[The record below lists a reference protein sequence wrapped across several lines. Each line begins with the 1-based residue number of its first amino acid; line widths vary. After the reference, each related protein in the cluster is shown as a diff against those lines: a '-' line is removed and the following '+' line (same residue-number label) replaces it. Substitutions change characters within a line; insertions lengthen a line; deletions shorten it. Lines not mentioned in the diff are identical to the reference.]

1 MSFLQ
6 FKTLRVEEY
15 RLALRNL
22 EQHYQD
28 FLRDSQDS
36 QMFGAEDRM
45 QVESNYNR
53 ANHHYQ
59 TMVSSAEQGFVP
71 PRAGEQDES
80 VCKTYLSKI
89 KDLRLRLEGCE
100 NRTVTRLRQPVDKEP
115 LKACAMKTAEQMKV
129 QSELEGLKKDLS
141 SIAEKTEE
149 VLASPQQS
157 SSAPMLRSE
166 LDITLKKMEHVYGLS
181 NVYLDKLKTIDVVI
195 RNTEEAE
202 DSLKNY
208 ETRLQDV
215 CKVPADEKE
224 VEDQRSQ
231 LKATRGEAEA
241 DQAVFDR
248 LQDELRRATA
258 ISDKMTRVHSE
269 RDTEVDHY
277 RQLVSGLLER
287 WQALFTQMDLRLREL
302 DLLGRR
308 MRSYRESYES
318 LIRWL
323 GEARQRQEKIQSV
336 PIGDGKA
343 LGDQLAE
350 EKKLLEEIEKKKT
363 EVESCQKNAKAYI
376 DSVKDYEFLALTYRA
391 LQDPMASPL
400 KKPRMECASDNII
413 QEYVTLRTRY
423 SELMTLTRQYI
434 KFITDA
440 QRRLEDD
447 EVSTRVGKELDH
459 VGKSF
464 SSETPHLGDNKQVS
478 EDGAETNSFILFSSL
493 LQ

>member
-1 MSFLQ
+1 MFLRLMSRLVTVTGPDCRDTEPGKKITSSDVRGFAVKSHLEVERLSERTQFASLTGSPPSSLISFMSFLQ

-53 ANHHYQ
+53 ANHHYH
-59 TMVSSAEQGFVP
+59 TMVSSAEQGDGFP
-71 PRAGEQDES
+71 LFPEQ
-80 VCKTYLSKI
+80 T
-89 KDLRLRLEGCE
+89 
-100 NRTVTRLRQPVDKEP
+100 
-115 LKACAMKTAEQMKV
+115 
-129 QSELEGLKKDLS
+129 
-141 SIAEKTEE
+141 
-149 VLASPQQS
+149 
-157 SSAPMLRSE
+157 
-166 LDITLKKMEHVYGLS
+166 
-181 NVYLDKLKTIDVVI
+181 
-195 RNTEEAE
+195 
-202 DSLKNY
+202 
-208 ETRLQDV
+208 
-215 CKVPADEKE
+215 
-224 VEDQRSQ
+224 
-231 LKATRGEAEA
+231 TRGEAEA

-258 ISDKMTRVHSE
+258 ISDKMTRIHSE

-350 EKKLLEEIEKKKT
+350 EK
-363 EVESCQKNAKAYI
+363 VEN
-376 DSVKDYEFLALTYRA
+376 LT
-391 LQDPMASPL
+391 
-400 KKPRMECASDNII
+400 N
-413 QEYVTLRTRY
+413 
-423 SELMTLTRQYI
+423 
-434 KFITDA
+434 
-440 QRRLEDD
+440 
-447 EVSTRVGKELDH
+447 
-459 VGKSF
+459 
-464 SSETPHLGDNKQVS
+464 
-478 EDGAETNSFILFSSL
+478 
-493 LQ
+493 